1 MDSHDPTKALDRPGS
16 GPHTCI
22 VPLPWCGLV
31 KPRVCGI
38 ARLLLILAVGACAA
52 GNRGDPQTLTVLYPG
67 DERIL
72 GPYWEM
78 PAKFLMF
85 LPLARYGADGE
96 LKGVL
101 ARRWE
106 HTPDYRTWT
115 VYLRTDVRWHDG
127 VPFTARDV
135 EFTMGLFTH
144 PEVLWEPSGAMDLQ
158 VLDDSTYT
166 VTLNRP
172 GDSPVDTWRVF
183 YPRHLLDTLPPGEFQ
198 NWEFW
203 ARPVGNGPYRYVRH
217 VPKTMLLLA
226 ANRDY
231 APGRS
236 AVDSVVLKFAPSGAS
251 GLTELLSGSVDAL
264 GWVTGMDVIRLRDDP
279 RVRLYY
285 EIGSAMRGIVWKS
298 SDARF
303 TDPRVRRALTLA
315 INRRELHAILNY
327 PAETPLADGPYTE
340 SRFRRRELLEPLPY
354 DPAEAGRLLDEA
366 GWLER
371 DGVRQRGGR
380 ALRFTLLV
388 PSEAAEVGVYV
399 QDQLARVG
407 VRAEVSTVDL
417 NVIRQR
423 TRSGAFEAVLAWL
436 DQRSQ
441 ARLFGLDGVSGYRNA
456 RVAALYDSLAVTVD
470 LTQREVMFEEL
481 YQIIRSEQPA
491 TYLFPGVTHFA
502 APVWLR
508 GLSSPHRADPLVHME
523 HLWIEGR

>member
-1 MDSHDPTKALDRPGS
+1 MTWLRGVAPFL
-16 GPHTCI
+16 
-22 VPLPWCGLV
+22 LV
-31 KPRVCGI
+31 LTG
-38 ARLLLILAVGACAA
+38 AACAA
-52 GNRGDPQTLTVLYPG
+52 GRGELPPLTVRYPG

-85 LPLARYGADGE
+85 LPLARYGVDGE
-96 LKGVL
+96 MEGVL

-115 VYLRTDVRWHDG
+115 IHLRTDVRWHDG

-135 EFTMGLFTH
+135 EFTMQLFTH
-144 PEVLWEPSGAMDLQ
+144 PEVLWESPTASDLR

-166 VTLNRP
+166 VTFHRP
-172 GDSPVDTWRVF
+172 ADSPVDTWRVF

-203 ARPVGNGPYRYVRH
+203 TRPVGNGPYRYVRH
-217 VPKTMLLLA
+217 VPKTMMLLE
-226 ANRDY
+226 ANSDY
-231 APGRS
+231 VAGRP
-236 AVDSVVLKFAPSGAS
+236 AVDSVVLKFSDTGAS
-251 GLTELLSGSVDAL
+251 GLTELLSGNVDVL
-264 GWVTGMDVIRLRDDP
+264 GWAPGMDVFRLGGDP
-279 RVRLYY
+279 RYRLYY
-285 EIGSAMRGIVWKS
+285 EIGAAMRGIVWKA

-303 TDPRVRRALTLA
+303 ADARVRRALTLA
-315 INRRELHAILNY
+315 INRRELHRVLGY
-327 PAETPLADGPYTE
+327 PAETPLADGPYSE
-340 SRFRRRELLEPLPY
+340 ARFRRRELPEPLPH
-354 DPAEAGRLLDEA
+354 DPDAARRLLDDA
-366 GWLER
+366 GWVER
-371 DGVRQRGGR
+371 NGIRQRGGA

-436 DQRSQ
+436 DPRSG
-441 ARLFGLDGVSGYRNA
+441 ARLFGSEGVSGYRSPQ
-456 RVAALYDSLAVTVD
+456 VVALYDALATTVD
-470 LTQREVMFEEL
+470 LARREVL
-481 YQIIRSEQPA
+481 YESLYAIIREEQPA
-491 TYLFPGVTHFA
+491 AYLFPGVTHFV

-508 GLSSPHRADPLVHME
+508 GLSSPHRADPLVHLE

>member
-1 MDSHDPTKALDRPGS
+1 M
-16 GPHTCI
+16 
-22 VPLPWCGLV
+22 PLPWYGLT
-31 KPRVCGI
+31 KPRVRGI
-38 ARLLLILAVGACAA
+38 TRLLLILVSSACAA
-52 GNRGDPQTLTVLYPG
+52 GGRDDPRTLTVLYPG

-96 LKGVL
+96 LEGVL

-106 HTPDYRTWT
+106 HSPDHRHWT
-115 VYLRTDVRWHDG
+115 IHLRSDVRWHDG

-135 EFTMGLFTH
+135 EFTMRLFTD
-144 PEVLWEPSGAMDLQ
+144 PEVLWEPRGAVDLQ

-166 VTLNRP
+166 ITLNRP
-172 GDSPVDTWRVF
+172 SDSPVDTWRVF

-203 ARPVGNGPYRYVRH
+203 TRPVGNGPYRYVRH

-226 ANRDY
+226 ANPEY
-231 APGRS
+231 APGRP

-251 GLTELLSGSVDAL
+251 GLAELLSGNVDAL

-285 EIGSAMRGIVWKS
+285 EIGLTMRGIVWKS

-303 TDPRVRRALTLA
+303 ADPRVRRALTLA
-315 INRRELHAILNY
+315 INRRELHGVLGY
-327 PAETPLADGPYTE
+327 PVETPLADGPYNE
-340 SRFRRRELLEPLPY
+340 ARFRRRELPEPLPY
-354 DPAEAGRLLDEA
+354 DPAEARRLLDEA

-371 DGVRQRGGR
+371 DGVRQRGGQ

-388 PSEAAEVGVYV
+388 SAEAAEVGVYV
-399 QDQLARVG
+399 QNQLARVG

-436 DQRSQ
+436 DPRSQ
-441 ARLFGLDGVSGYRNA
+441 VRLFGTEGVSGYRNA
-456 RVAALYDSLAVTVD
+456 QVAALYDSLAVTVD
-470 LTQREVMFEEL
+470 LAQREVIFGEL
-481 YQIIRSEQPA
+481 YQIIRDEQPA
-491 TYLFPGVTHFA
+491 TYLFPGVTHFV
-502 APVWLR
+502 APVWLH
-508 GLSSPHRADPLVHME
+508 GLSSPHRADPVVHLE